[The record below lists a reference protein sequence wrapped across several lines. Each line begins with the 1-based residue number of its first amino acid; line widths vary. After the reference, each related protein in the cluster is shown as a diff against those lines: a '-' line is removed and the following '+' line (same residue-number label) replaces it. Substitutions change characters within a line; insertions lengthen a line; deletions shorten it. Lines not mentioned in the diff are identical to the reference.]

1 MRKINEI
8 LAVVILSLL
17 AVLVAA
23 VGMRLFDTY
32 VVNKKIESEVRQQEE
47 VLSRNREAHDLCR
60 RCGRR

>member
-23 VGMRLFDTY
+23 VGMRLFDT
-32 VVNKKIESEVRQQEE
+32 
-47 VLSRNREAHDLCR
+47 
-60 RCGRR
+60 